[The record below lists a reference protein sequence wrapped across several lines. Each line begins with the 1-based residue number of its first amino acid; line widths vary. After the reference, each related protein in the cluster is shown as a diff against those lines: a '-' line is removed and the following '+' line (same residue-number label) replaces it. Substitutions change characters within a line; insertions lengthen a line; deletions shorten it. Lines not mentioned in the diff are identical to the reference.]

1 MLIDSFSLAE
11 KSLTTV
17 RYYQVLPGSRKIVA
31 LFVNKS
37 KREKQKK
44 KKSKPISYDPAGI
57 YLLKVTTETLE
68 QVVK

>member
-44 KKSKPISYDPAGI
+44 KSKPISYDPAGI
-57 YLLKVTTETLE
+57 YLLKVTIETLE